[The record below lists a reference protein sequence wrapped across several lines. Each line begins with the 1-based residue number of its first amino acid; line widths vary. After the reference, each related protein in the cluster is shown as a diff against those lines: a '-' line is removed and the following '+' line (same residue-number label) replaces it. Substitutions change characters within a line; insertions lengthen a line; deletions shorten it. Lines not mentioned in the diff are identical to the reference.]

1 MVTINLTKEIEEMK
15 NHIKRYTVIHKFKNA
30 NGHGFE
36 VLNSLS
42 VNGVLIH

>member
-15 NHIKRYTVIHKFKNA
+15 NHIEKYTLIHKIKNA
-30 NGHGFE
+30 NGQGFK
-36 VLNSLS
+36 VLNSIR